1 MINRAHQVPLY
12 KEKTIPFIWKPDKKI
27 EKKNNSLG
35 RTLVICN
42 PHANRDRHRANIPK
56 EIKALE
62 DAGINFIYAITEN
75 PMDEYH
81 IALEAVEDGYETI
94 VASGG
99 DSTISNIAEAVLKTR
114 PEIKFG
120 IIPQGT
126 GNDYATGN
134 KIPRSI
140 SQAVDVLQAGKIEK
154 RDVILIG
161 DRYAVSLVGFG
172 FDITMSEIHLR
183 NKTLK
188 GAPLY
193 FYAIIAAIFKH
204 QGFKL
209 KVTADN
215 GEVFEH
221 KALMLNL
228 GNNKISG
235 GGYMTCPQA
244 DMTDGKLDVMFIED
258 CRPLVRLKMLQLVQ
272 KAKHLEHPLVHY
284 TQATKVTIASEKPIA
299 FHTEGELFF
308 TDQHSVTA
316 EIIPLRLNLI
326 VP

>member
-1 MINRAHQVPLY
+1 
-12 KEKTIPFIWKPDKKI
+12 
-27 EKKNNSLG
+27 
-35 RTLVICN
+35 VICN

-62 DAGINFIYAITEN
+62 EAGIDFIYAITEN

-81 IALEAVEDGYETI
+81 IALEALDDGFETI

-99 DSTISNIAEAVLKTR
+99 DSTISNIAEAILKTR

-140 SQAVDVLQAGKIEK
+140 SQAVEGLKAGKIEQ
-154 RDVILIG
+154 RDVIRIG
-161 DRYAVSLVGFG
+161 ERYAVSLVGFG
-172 FDITMSEIHLR
+172 FDITMSEIHLK

-204 QGFKL
+204 KGFTL
-209 KVTADN
+209 KVTTDT
-215 GEVFEH
+215 GEEFAY

-235 GGYMTCPQA
+235 GGYMTCPKA

-272 KAKHLEHPLVHY
+272 KAQHLEHPLVHY
-284 TQATKVTIASEKPIA
+284 TQAQRVTVESEKPLA

-308 TDQHSVTA
+308 TDQHNLTA
-316 EIIPLRLNLI
+316 EVLPLRLNLI

>member
-1 MINRAHQVPLY
+1 M
-12 KEKTIPFIWKPDKKI
+12 
-27 EKKNNSLG
+27 
-35 RTLVICN
+35 ICN

-62 DAGINFIYAITEN
+62 DAGIDFIYAITEN
-75 PMDEYH
+75 PMDEYY
-81 IALEAVEDGYETI
+81 IAKEALEEGFETI

-99 DSTISNIAEAVLKTR
+99 DSTISNIAEAILKTR

-140 SQAVDVLQAGKIEK
+140 SAAVDILKAGKIEK

-161 DRYAVSLVGFG
+161 DRYSVSLVGFG
-172 FDITMSEIHLR
+172 FDITMSEIHLK

-193 FYAIIAAIFKH
+193 FYAIIAAIFRHK
-204 QGFKL
+204 GYNL
-209 KVTADN
+209 KVTTDT
-215 GEVFEH
+215 GEVFDH

-235 GGYMTCPQA
+235 GGYMTCPRA

-258 CRPLVRLKMLQLVQ
+258 CKPAVRLKMLQLVQ

-284 TQATKVTIASEKPIA
+284 TQAKKVTVECARPIA
-299 FHTEGELFF
+299 FHTEGELFY
-308 TDQHSVTA
+308 TEQNCLTA
-316 EIIPLRLNLI
+316 EIIPRRLNLI